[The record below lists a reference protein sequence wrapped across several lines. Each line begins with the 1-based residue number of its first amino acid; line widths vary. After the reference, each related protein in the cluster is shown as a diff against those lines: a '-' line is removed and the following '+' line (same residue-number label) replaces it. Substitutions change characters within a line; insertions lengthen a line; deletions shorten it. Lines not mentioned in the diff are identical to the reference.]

1 MTCPTYYLLLLPL
14 SLAGDEKHFW
24 FRRAP
29 ELTRYSKCF
38 ASRGLFEFRARAFS
52 LMDREEEKP
61 KRLRNRSPIASRFSL
76 AVLIWK
82 DLAS

>member
-24 FRRAP
+24 FRRA
-29 ELTRYSKCF
+29 RYSKCF
-38 ASRGLFEFRARAFS
+38 ASRGLFEFRARAFSS